1 MNEFRDGFVQCYHLM
16 IEDAETIK
24 PSLSATLTQ
33 TIAMP
38 GLTATALPSALTLIP
53 PPFHTTQVSPPHAS
67 SKSQTSCVA
76 HHHRTRQTGATPSGP
91 EPLWA
96 LVNCSG
102 TLLLTNLA
110 FGIQVKSTPPAR
122 ATLTRVNMSFSLA
135 SVRRLRLVS
144 RSRRI
149 GGSPRDTSCPTWAI

>member
-1 MNEFRDGFVQCYHLM
+1 M

-53 PPFHTTQVSPPHAS
+53 PPFHTTQVPLPIPPKAKQES
-67 SKSQTSCVA
+67 LTTT
-76 HHHRTRQTGATPSGP
+76 HHRTRQTGATPSGP

-122 ATLTRVNMSFSLA
+122 AQH
-135 SVRRLRLVS
+135 
-144 RSRRI
+144 
-149 GGSPRDTSCPTWAI
+149 